1 MEITRKV
8 NLEKKEIINAGQTT
22 QTMQDFKGK
31 EVTIVS
37 VLVYNKKEENKEIT
51 VVTVGTKDAGYITSI
66 SPTVI
71 NSIEMICEAY
81 DEKEIA
87 DGLKVKVETGK
98 SNSNREFIFVNP
110 V

>member
-8 NLEKKEIINAGQTT
+8 NLEKKEIINASQAT
-22 QTMQDFKGK
+22 QIMQDFEGQ
-31 EVTIVS
+31 EITIVS
-37 VLVYNKKEENKEIT
+37 VLVYNKKEEDKDIT
-51 VVTVGTKDAGYITSI
+51 VVTVGTKECGYITSI

-87 DGLKVKVETGK
+87 DGLKVKVETGT
-98 SNSNREFIFVNP
+98 SNNKRKFFFVNP